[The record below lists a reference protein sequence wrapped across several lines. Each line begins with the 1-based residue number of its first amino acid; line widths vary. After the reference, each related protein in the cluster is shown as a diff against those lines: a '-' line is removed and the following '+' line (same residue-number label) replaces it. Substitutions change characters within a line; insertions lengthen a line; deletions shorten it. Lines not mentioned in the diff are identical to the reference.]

1 MLAPAPA
8 ALTRISAASTGAR
21 YSGPVRAARVQIQDW
36 GDAERAIESCQRPYR
51 KCAAARQG
59 SQPSPCWPLP
69 PAGIWVRVNQQD
81 RQAIDDLFQH
91 LNQSAAQ
98 AGPRDQEAEA
108 RIRQHVQAGP
118 PGLLYEMAQRLVG
131 QQAALRQLRAQ
142 LDQCQQQLR
151 QGGSRAGF
159 AQPGWRRAPQQDYG
173 DYGPPPYQQRS
184 GGQGFLAGAGQ
195 IALGVG
201 GGILAAEAIGSL
213 LGGGGLF
220 GDGGDEYVEQNV
232 YVDQDD
238 AGQGYDDGGRDSDDG
253 GQDGNDSGDGGYDD
267 DGGDFDDGG
276 GFDGGD
282 W

>member
-1 MLAPAPA
+1 M
-8 ALTRISAASTGAR
+8 
-21 YSGPVRAARVQIQDW
+21 
-36 GDAERAIESCQRPYR
+36 
-51 KCAAARQG
+51 
-59 SQPSPCWPLP
+59 
-69 PAGIWVRVNQQD
+69 NQQD

-151 QGGSRAGF
+151 QGGSPAGF
-159 AQPGWRRAPQQDYG
+159 AQPGWQGAAPQGYG
-173 DYGPPPYQQRS
+173 GYGPPYQQRS

-220 GDGGDEYVEQNV
+220 GDGRDEYIEQNT
-232 YVDQDD
+232 YIDQDD
-238 AGQGYDDGGRDSDDG
+238 TGQGYDDGGRDGDDG
-253 GQDGNDSGDGGYDD
+253 GRDGDDGGDGGGYDDSGGYDD
-267 DGGDFDDGG
+267 DGDFGDGG